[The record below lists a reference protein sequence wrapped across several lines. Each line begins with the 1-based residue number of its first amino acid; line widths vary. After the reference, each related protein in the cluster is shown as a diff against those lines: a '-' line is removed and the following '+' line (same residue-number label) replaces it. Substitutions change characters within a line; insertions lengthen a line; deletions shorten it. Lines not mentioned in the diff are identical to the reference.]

1 MTSGIGYVAAFLG
14 GVLAL
19 LSPCS
24 ALLLP
29 SFFAYSFGST
39 GKLIS
44 RTGAFYLG
52 LCTTLVP
59 LGAAGSLLGGVLTRH
74 RELVIAI
81 GGWTIIAL
89 GVLQIL
95 GRGFAFG
102 FAQRGMAKHS
112 GSEKSG
118 AVYLLGMVYG
128 LSGFCVGPILG
139 SILTVAALSSSPV
152 HGGSLL
158 AVYALGMAMPLFVMA
173 ILWDRFDLGRRRW
186 LRGRSFTVGRLHLH
200 TTSLIS
206 GVFFIAVGALFLLSD
221 GGNAIAGTV
230 SAETGFDMETQV
242 MRLGDA
248 ISDTTVLLLLGV
260 AALLV
265 VAWRLLRSDRSA
277 TVPLQDS
284 VEHEDEVGALSGGK
298 ADQ

>member
-1 MTSGIGYVAAFLG
+1 MTSGIGYAAAFLG

-29 SFFAYSFGST
+29 SFFAYSFGAT
-39 GKLIS
+39 GKLMS
-44 RTGAFYLG
+44 RTGIFYLG

-89 GVLQIL
+89 GVVQML

-102 FAQRGMAKHS
+102 FAQRGMAKHG

-152 HGGSLL
+152 HGGTLL
-158 AVYALGMAMPLFVMA
+158 AVYALGMALPLFVLA
-173 ILWDRFDLGRRRW
+173 LLWDRFDLGRRRW
-186 LRGRSFTVGRLHLH
+186 LRGRPITIGRLHLH
-200 TTSLIS
+200 TTSLLS

-221 GGNAIAGTV
+221 GGSVIAGNADASV
-230 SAETGFDMETQV
+230 DLEDRV
-242 MRLGDA
+242 LRLTA
-248 ISDTTVLLLLGV
+248 ALSDTTVLLLLGAV
-260 AALLV
+260 ALLL
-265 VAWRLLRSDRSA
+265 VAWRLLRSGRREG
-277 TVPLQDS
+277 DS
-284 VEHEDEVGALSGGK
+284 VEV
-298 ADQ
+298 